1 MKRKDIVLDNILN
14 DPNFY
19 HYLVQYQGDVEAEIA
34 GYLDYTVN
42 IIDNNHAI
50 LSVKKDVEIKFG
62 KPIFSTVT
70 FIKIPEF
77 YTLQQISPV
86 EASAA
91 SFLQLD
97 LPLNLTGNGINV
109 AIIDTGIDYLS
120 EEFMKENG
128 ETRIECIWDQTVI
141 SSKEVGDLPVAF
153 GTVYTKDDIQLAIN
167 AFKEG
172 KNPYEIVVTKD
183 EIGHGTNFA
192 GIIGAK
198 GKNPNLRGIVPECDF
213 VVVKLIEDISFKDSF
228 KAQIPV
234 FNLTAVFA
242 ALEFVY
248 RYSLRRF
255 KPMVIYFPLGSNLGS
270 HDGENFLD
278 QYIQKMLINRGIALV
293 TGAGNERLKGEH
305 TFGLISQA
313 GEVSEVEI
321 DVSPEKKD
329 LWLEAWV
336 YAPNIMSV
344 EIISPSGES
353 SGIINAL
360 LNAFEVYKF
369 IFEKASVSINYLIPE
384 VNTGNELIRIRFYNL
399 QPGIWKLRLVGNLI
413 LDGRYDIWMLQS
425 NLTPGTARFT
435 PSDQYGTITNPS
447 NSRYIIT
454 AAAYNQNN
462 NNITSYSGVDFVD
475 KTSYMIDVAAGGVNA
490 TTVAPNNET
499 AIVNGTSVAAAIVAG
514 ACAMLFEWGIID
526 GNDPQMYAVTLK
538 TYLARGATKR
548 RGDIYPNPQWGY
560 GILNIVLMFQN
571 MI

>member
-1 MKRKDIVLDNILN
+1 MKRKDIVFDNILR

-19 HYLVQYQGDVEAEIA
+19 HYIVQYQGDVEGEIA
-34 GYLDYTVN
+34 GYQDYRVN

-50 LSVKKDVEIKFG
+50 LSVKKDVQIAFG
-62 KPIFSTVT
+62 KPIFSTIT
-70 FIKIPEF
+70 FIKISEF
-77 YTLQQISPV
+77 YTLQQINPID
-86 EASAA
+86 ASGA

-97 LPLNLTGNGINV
+97 LPLNLTGNGVNV

-120 EEFMKENG
+120 EEFMKQNG

-141 SSKEVGDLPVAF
+141 AGKEVDDLPVAF
-153 GTVYTKDDIQLAIN
+153 GTVYTKNDIQSAIN
-167 AFKEG
+167 AYKEG
-172 KNPYEIVVTKD
+172 KNPYEIVATRD

-192 GIIGAK
+192 GIIGAT
-198 GKNPNLRGIVPECDF
+198 GKNPDLKGVVPECDF
-213 VVVKLIEDISFKDSF
+213 VVIKLIEDISFKDSF

-234 FNLTAVFA
+234 FNLTVVFA
-242 ALEFVY
+242 ALEFIY

-255 KPMVIYFPLGSNLGS
+255 KPMVIYFPLGGNLGS
-270 HDGENFLD
+270 HDGQNFLD
-278 QYIQKMLINRGIALV
+278 QYIQRILANIGIALV
-293 TGAGNERLKGEH
+293 TGAGNQRLKGEH
-305 TFGLISQA
+305 TFGYISQA
-313 GEVSEVEI
+313 GEISEVEI

-329 LWLEAWV
+329 LWVEAWIN
-336 YAPNIMSV
+336 APNIMSV

-360 LNAFEVYKF
+360 LNVFEVYKF
-369 IFEKASVSINYLIPE
+369 IFEKASININYFIPE
-384 VNTGNELIRIRFYNL
+384 VNNGNELIRIRFYNL

-425 NLTPGTARFT
+425 DLTPGTAKFT

-447 NSRYIIT
+447 NSKYIIT

-475 KTSYMIDVAAGGVNA
+475 KTSYMIDVAAGGVDA
-490 TTVAPNNET
+490 LTVAPNNET

-526 GNDPQMYAVTLK
+526 GNDPQMYAVTIK

-560 GILNIVLMFQN
+560 GMLNIVLMFQN